1 MAVDV
6 GNVCFLAFFLVLV
19 ILYGLFTEY
28 ATPAEVSRYAF
39 FQDVHVMI
47 FIGFGFLMT
56 FLHKSGFT
64 AVSHSYFVAV
74 LTVLWAI
81 LVRCFFTVAFSE
93 HAKWETLKLNVE
105 HLITADFA
113 AGAVLISFGAVLGR
127 FSATQLLVMSILE
140 VVVFCVN
147 EAILVE
153 RFKISDIGGS
163 MVIHTFGA
171 YFGLC
176 MSWAWTFSD
185 TKHQQKDRSNN
196 RSNKQSDTMA
206 MIGTLFLFCFWPS
219 FNGALA
225 GTNSQ
230 DRAILNTY
238 LSICSSCFVS
248 FLVCSLTDEKNKF
261 RMVEIQNS
269 TIAGG
274 VAVGTVAD
282 MLTAPCGAM
291 LIGGVCGGVS
301 VLGYYYVTPV
311 LHSKFGVEDT
321 CGIHNLHGMPGIIGA
336 IVGMIVSALE
346 QDGKY
351 ENGTL
356 GEVFAGRFDEEGHLV
371 RSASEQA
378 AFQCA
383 ALFATLGMAL
393 PGGTATGVVM
403 RILPD
408 LDGFYHDGQEYEVP
422 DTPVKSAHVAE
433 QDVGEA

>member
-1 MAVDV
+1 MAFAVA
-6 GNVCFLAFFLVLV
+6 NVCFLAFFGVLV

-64 AVSHSYFVAV
+64 AVSHSYLVAV
-74 LTVLWAI
+74 LTVLWAM
-81 LVRCFFTVAFSE
+81 LVRGFFTIAFSE
-93 HAKWETLKLNVE
+93 HAKWETLKLNLE
-105 HLITADFA
+105 HLVTADFA

-140 VVVFCVN
+140 VVVYSVN

-153 RFKISDIGGS
+153 RLKIADIGGS
-163 MVIHTFGA
+163 MVIHAFGA
-171 YFGLC
+171 YFGLSV
-176 MSWAWTFSD
+176 SWAWAVRD
-185 TKHQQKDRSNN
+185 TKQQTKDRSNN
-196 RSNKQSDTMA
+196 RSNKQTDTMA
-206 MIGTLFLFCFWPS
+206 MVGTLFLFCFWPS
-219 FNGALA
+219 FNGVLA

-248 FLVCSLTDEKNKF
+248 FLVCSLTDDKSRF

-274 VAVGTVAD
+274 VAIGTAAD
-282 MLTAPCGAM
+282 MLTTPCGAM
-291 LIGGVCGGVS
+291 LIGGVSGGLS

-311 LHSKFGVEDT
+311 LRSKLGVEDT
-321 CGIHNLHGMPGIIGA
+321 CGIHNLHGIPGIIGA
-336 IVGMIVSALE
+336 IVGMIVSAVE
-346 QDGKY
+346 QDGEYK
-351 ENGTL
+351 NDTL
-356 GEVFAGRFDEEGHLV
+356 AEVFAGRFDEEGHLV
-371 RSASEQA
+371 RSASEQGS
-378 AFQCA
+378 FQCA
-383 ALFATLGMAL
+383 ALFVTLGMAIA
-393 PGGTATGVVM
+393 GGLATGVVM

-408 LDGFYHDGQEYEVP
+408 LDGFYHDAQEYEVP
-422 DTPVKSAHVAE
+422 ETPAKVAE
-433 QDVGEA
+433 QEVGEA

>member
-1 MAVDV
+1 
-6 GNVCFLAFFLVLV
+6 
-19 ILYGLFTEY
+19 
-28 ATPAEVSRYAF
+28 
-39 FQDVHVMI
+39 
-47 FIGFGFLMT
+47 
-56 FLHKSGFT
+56 
-64 AVSHSYFVAV
+64 
-74 LTVLWAI
+74 
-81 LVRCFFTVAFSE
+81 
-93 HAKWETLKLNVE
+93 
-105 HLITADFA
+105 
-113 AGAVLISFGAVLGR
+113 
-127 FSATQLLVMSILE
+127 
-140 VVVFCVN
+140 
-147 EAILVE
+147 
-153 RFKISDIGGS
+153 

-196 RSNKQSDTMA
+196 LSNKQSDTMA

-291 LIGGVCGGVS
+291 LGGVCGGVS

-311 LHSKFGVEDT
+311 LHSKLGVEDT

-383 ALFATLGMAL
+383 GRFSVRSALCYPGHGVARWYRHGCRHAHPPRPGRFLPRRTGIRSARHASEVCPCCRTGCGRSVATSC
-393 PGGTATGVVM
+393 TV
-403 RILPD
+403 
-408 LDGFYHDGQEYEVP
+408 F
-422 DTPVKSAHVAE
+422 VA
-433 QDVGEA
+433 V